1 MTTTNGTLIFF
12 FFLIVVEQPA
22 RTSLPFFLLSFLH
35 LSSFLPDLL
44 LLCMSVFTLLL
55 NYYSCTDCKMYY
67 FVQLY

>member
-12 FFLIVVEQPA
+12 FYSCGQLAFTFLA
-22 RTSLPFFLLSFLH
+22 FFPLSFRL
-35 LSSFLPDLL
+35 LSSFLPDSLL
-44 LLCMSVFTLLL
+44 FCMSVFTLLL